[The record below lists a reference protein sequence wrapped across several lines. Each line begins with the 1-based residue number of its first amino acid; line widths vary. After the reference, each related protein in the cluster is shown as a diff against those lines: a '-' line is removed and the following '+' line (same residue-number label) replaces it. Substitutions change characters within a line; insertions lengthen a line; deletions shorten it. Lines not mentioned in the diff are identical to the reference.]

1 MNKLLLLVFLS
12 VALFSNEIIMKESVN
27 SVDKTIQKIKNIV
40 RKKGLTVFTVVN
52 HQANAKNIGMRMRQ
66 SKLIIFGNP
75 KIGTRLMQQDVLT
88 GLDLPMKILVYK
100 DVDKKVKVAYRN
112 GSWLKK
118 EHPLLSDKL
127 VLKINNA
134 LDKITGKATK

>member
-1 MNKLLLLVFLS
+1 MNKLLLLALLS
-12 VALFSNEIIMKESVN
+12 VALFSNDIVVKKSIN
-27 SVDKTIQKIKNIV
+27 SVDRTIQKIKNIV
-40 RKKGLTVFTVVN
+40 TKKGLTVFTVVD

-88 GLDLPMKILVYK
+88 GLDLPMKILVYQ

-112 GSWLKK
+112 GSWLKS
-118 EHPLLSDKL
+118 EHLLLSNKL
-127 VLKINNA
+127 VSKINNA